1 MSRFQV
7 TAILLCTMINM
18 MDGFDVL
25 VIAFTA
31 PSIAADWGLSA
42 TVVGLLL
49 SSGFHLGTKR
59 TCATKSGLNPWR
71 TATLVVVHLSRKTIG
86 IINPCFS

>member
-7 TAILLCTMINM
+7 TAILVCIVINM

-25 VIAFTA
+25 AIAFTA
-31 PSIAADWGLSA
+31 PSISAEWQLSS

-49 SSGFHLGTKR
+49 SSGLAGMVVGSLVLGPLADR
-59 TCATKSGLNPWR
+59 FGRL
-71 TATLVVVHLSRKTIG
+71 L
-86 IINPCFS
+86 